1 MYKVLTQNINLIL
14 NVFDCVNLVSLISLL
29 IHEAIIV
36 LISDPQ
42 PTVTVLI
49 RGGFGRHAWTLQLRH
64 LPRHRSGTKYQH
76 TPNPGRPVPMEDLP
90 PRPHQK
96 QRYFPESVERIPQCK
111 A

>member
-1 MYKVLTQNINLIL
+1 MSVLMT
-14 NVFDCVNLVSLISLL
+14 
-29 IHEAIIV
+29 

-76 TPNPGRPVPMEDLP
+76 TPNPGRPVPMEELP

-96 QRYFPESVERIPQCK
+96 QRYFPENVERIPQCK